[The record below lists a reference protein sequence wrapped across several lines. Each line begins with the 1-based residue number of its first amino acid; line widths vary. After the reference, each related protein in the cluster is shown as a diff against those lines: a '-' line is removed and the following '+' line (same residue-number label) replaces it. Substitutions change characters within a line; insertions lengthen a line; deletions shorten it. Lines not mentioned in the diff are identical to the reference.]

1 MPGILVGTRLRG
13 SVIGAWLISAIL
25 SLRSFFGSFVVDS
38 TTLLSFFTFAAV
50 AAFTPG
56 PNNLLLSASGA
67 NFGFKRTL
75 PHVFGVIVGF
85 LLIVLLACLG
95 LGWVLGEI
103 PQVMRAL
110 QLGGLLVIGYLA
122 YQFWNMEPSEQES
135 RGRPMRFIEA
145 AAFQWINPKGVVVI
159 VSAITAYAGDQAQ
172 NDEVVGLIIMVFF
185 LVTTGSAMLW
195 AYGGSW
201 ISQYL
206 KKGARQRWFNRLA
219 ATALIATTLPALT
232 QLS

>member
-1 MPGILVGTRLRG
+1 M
-13 SVIGAWLISAIL
+13 LISAIL

-75 PHVFGVIVGF
+75 PHVLGVIVGF

-122 YQFWNMEPSEQES
+122 YQFWNMEPSEQQS

-159 VSAITAYAGDQAQ
+159 ISAITAYAGDQAQ
-172 NDEVVGLIIMVFF
+172 NDEVVGLILMVFF